1 MSATF
6 EDLAGR
12 VAIVTGASRG
22 IGYGIARELVRQGC
36 RVMLTSKNEAR
47 LKQAA
52 RGLAEA
58 EPGAVLTY
66 AVTDAADPDGVAACV
81 AQAHAEL
88 GEISIL
94 VNNAGT
100 NPYYGAVK
108 DISLEQA
115 QRTTLINQFAPILWT
130 RATWEAGLSTA
141 GAIVNISSIGGM
153 QAEPG
158 LGYYDG
164 SKAALI
170 HLTRQLAAELAPS
183 VRVNCIAP
191 GLVKTD
197 LARVL
202 WEGNETELADRI
214 PLRRLGEANDIGK
227 AAAFLVSDAASWVTG
242 QTLAVDGGAL
252 VAAAL
257 TEMPAGGPSARQ
269 GDRL

>member
-1 MSATF
+1 MNPSYP
-6 EDLAGR
+6 DLAGR

-22 IGYGIARELVRQGC
+22 IGKGIATELVRQGC
-36 RVMLTSKNEAR
+36 HVMLTSKNEAR

-52 RGLAEA
+52 ADIVA
-58 EPGAVLTY
+58 AQPNAVVAY
-66 AVTDAADPDGVAACV
+66 AATDAADPEGVAAC
-81 AQAHAEL
+81 AAHARAEL
-88 GEISIL
+88 GDVAIL

-108 DISLEQA
+108 DISLDQA
-115 QRTTLINQFAPILWT
+115 QRTTLVNQYAPILWT
-130 RATWEAGLSTA
+130 KVAWEAGLATG
-141 GAIVNISSIGGM
+141 GAIVNISSIGGL

-164 SKAALI
+164 TKAALI
-170 HLTRQLAAELAPS
+170 HLTRQLAAELAPA

-202 WEGNETELADRI
+202 WEGKETELAGRI
-214 PLRRLGEANDIGK
+214 PLARLGEPADIGTV
-227 AAAFLVSDAASWVTG
+227 AAFLVSDAASWITG

-252 VAAAL
+252 VTAAL
-257 TEMPAGGPSARQ
+257 TDMPADSHTA
-269 GDRL
+269 

>member
-1 MSATF
+1 MTSSYA
-6 EDLAGR
+6 DLAGR

-22 IGYGIARELVRQGC
+22 IGKGIATELVRQGC
-36 RVMLTSKNEAR
+36 RVMFTSKNEAR
-47 LKQAA
+47 LKEAVEEVT
-52 RGLAEA
+52 LAE
-58 EPGAVLTY
+58 PTAVVSY
-66 AVTDAADPDGVAACV
+66 AVTHAADPDGAAAC
-81 AQAHAEL
+81 AAKARTEL
-88 GEISIL
+88 GPVSIL

-100 NPYYGAVK
+100 NPYYGPVK
-108 DISLEQA
+108 DIPGDQA
-115 QRTTLINQFAPILWT
+115 QRTTLINQYAPILWT
-130 RATWEAGLSTA
+130 RSAWDAGLSA
-141 GAIVNISSIGGM
+141 GGAIVNISSIGGL

-170 HLTRQLAAELAPS
+170 HLTRQLGAELAPT

-202 WEGNETELADRI
+202 WEGNEAELASRI
-214 PLRRLGEANDIGK
+214 PLARLGAPADIGQV
-227 AAAFLVSDAASWVTG
+227 AAFLVSEASSWVTG

-257 TEMPAGGPSARQ
+257 THMPAEAAHATA
-269 GDRL
+269 